1 MRFLIV
7 YNAIKI
13 ARVLFLMV
21 LLLMVPSH
29 FAIAQDNSLVTET
42 EKAKIQNEDFKKGV
56 SAILDDKVM
65 TAIFFFEKAANTGL
79 PIAMYWAGSCYEEI
93 DDYQKA
99 YQWYL
104 KGANKGNS
112 FAQNSLGS
120 SYFYG
125 KGVSK
130 NMQKAIMWW
139 TKAAEKGNGDAQC
152 HLGYCYATGT
162 GVSINPQKA
171 IMWWS
176 MAAEQGNEEAQ
187 YNLGELYYWGDVVKK
202 DIQKAVVW
210 YIKAAKQGVTD
221 AQFRLGELYY
231 DGEGVTKDYKEA
243 KYWMQKAAMNGHTNA
258 EEWLR
263 TH

>member
-93 DDYQKA
+93 DDSQKA

-112 FAQNSLGS
+112 FAQS
-120 SYFYG
+120 
-125 KGVSK
+125 
-130 NMQKAIMWW
+130 
-139 TKAAEKGNGDAQC
+139 